1 MKNIKLFNFTT
12 LSLEEK
18 KMILEW
24 RNNPNIRKWMYTQ
37 DNITLENHLKFI
49 EELKIKDDQLY
60 FLVKKNENYI
70 GVIDFIDINP
80 NISLKMGIYTNP
92 TLKGNG
98 KILLE
103 TIINFSFEIL
113 KVEKIFSEV
122 FFENEKAYNLY
133 KSYNFKEVENKVIN
147 NKIVIG
153 MEKKMKIGNFNLE
166 KDGTYIIAELSANHN
181 GNLQIALDTIK
192 MAKEIGANAVKIQT
206 YTADTLTLDCD
217 NEDFIIK
224 GGTLWDNKS
233 LYKLYQEAFTPWEWH
248 KELFDYARSLNIDIF
263 STPFDKSAVDFLEQF
278 NPSAYKIASFEITDY
293 ELIRYTASKGKPI
306 IIRQELQQL
315 MKYKMPLIFVEVLE
329 III

>member
-24 RNNPNIRKWMYTQ
+24 RNNPNVRKWMYTQ
-37 DNITLENHLKFI
+37 DNINLENHLKFI

-133 KSYNFKEVENKVIN
+133 KNYNFKEVENKVIN
-147 NKIVIG
+147 NKIVIC
-153 MEKKMKIGNFNLE
+153 MEKK
-166 KDGTYIIAELSANHN
+166 
-181 GNLQIALDTIK
+181 
-192 MAKEIGANAVKIQT
+192 
-206 YTADTLTLDCD
+206 
-217 NEDFIIK
+217 NENRKF
-224 GGTLWDNKS
+224 
-233 LYKLYQEAFTPWEWH
+233 
-248 KELFDYARSLNIDIF
+248 
-263 STPFDKSAVDFLEQF
+263 
-278 NPSAYKIASFEITDY
+278 
-293 ELIRYTASKGKPI
+293 
-306 IIRQELQQL
+306 
-315 MKYKMPLIFVEVLE
+315 
-329 III
+329 